1 MPADP
6 TGRPDLFVLEAG
18 GALQELGRL
27 LGQEARPAESAV
39 RSARILRGASLM
51 AGPPDFTRAAVAL
64 EAVLRSVRDGQV
76 PWDPGTREVLG
87 GAVEG
92 LEALV
97 RRSRQWG
104 PPDSAAAL
112 RLASELDRLGAVA
125 GVSPTLPFGRRAADR
140 QEPGVRAFLSREAA
154 MVAGS
159 LERLA
164 RDPGA
169 LARPAAIENVLRT
182 TQPLRGV
189 AFLSE
194 VPPLGDLLEVIEQL
208 LREALHGTPLPPRA
222 AEGLSLLAGALTHAA
237 RDLTEG
243 GTPAVD
249 APELAGAARL
259 VLEVVSDESDIVPV
273 DQLFQTG
280 DTTPVL
286 RRGTPPTAEL
296 PGPDASLAL
305 LSLGARLAQGAE
317 QLQRTPAGPLRQ
329 LQQVALMVGLRAGLP
344 PRPALPVDRM
354 VAALVRA
361 LARGSADADPEGF
374 SAALRQATAGLT
386 ALAEGTAESNAPTL
400 VMVTGLFET
409 LPGRP
414 PASPPPEPAGA
425 GAEPP
430 PVPVETLLEEPEEP
444 VVPIESLLAGEPVP
458 PIGSRVLV
466 ESLPPE
472 GGPSF
477 DLLES
482 SLRTYQQLLAAVPEA
497 ILPATMAPAAPRPA
511 RRPAE
516 AATPATQADGPVV
529 PIESLLYRGRRALER
544 ADEVRREIDAIIAAI
559 RAERR
564 LEPLIRELMDLVP
577 LALDDPR

>member
-6 TGRPDLFVLEAG
+6 TGRPDLFALEAG

-27 LGQEARPAESAV
+27 LGRDAPPEEPAV
-39 RSARILRGASLM
+39 RAARVLRGASLM
-51 AGPPDFTRAAVAL
+51 AGPSDFTRAAVAL
-64 EAVLRSVRDGQV
+64 EGLLRAVREGQV
-76 PWDPGTREVLG
+76 PWDPASREVLR
-87 GAVEG
+87 GAIEG

-97 RRSRQWG
+97 RRSRQWA
-104 PPDSAAAL
+104 PADSAAAL
-112 RLASELDRLGAVA
+112 RLAAELDRLGAAA
-125 GVSPTLPFGRRAADR
+125 GAAPALPFGRRSADR

-169 LARPAAIENVLRT
+169 LARPAALENVLRT

-189 AFLSE
+189 AFLGE

-208 LREALHGTPLPPRA
+208 LREALRGAPPSPRT
-222 AEGLSLLAGALTHAA
+222 AEALSLLAGALTRAA

-243 GTPAVD
+243 GTPAID
-249 APELAGAARL
+249 APELAGAARTAM
-259 VLEVVSDESDIVPV
+259 EVVSEESDIVPV
-273 DQLFQTG
+273 DQLFQAG
-280 DTTPVL
+280 DPAPVV
-286 RRGTPPTAEL
+286 RQGTAPTVEL
-296 PGPDASLAL
+296 PGPDGSLAL

-317 QLQRTPAGPLRQ
+317 QLQRTPPGPLRQ
-329 LQQVALMVGLRAGLP
+329 LQQVALLVTLRTGLP

-361 LARGSADADPEGF
+361 LGRGAADADPEGF
-374 SAALRQATAGLT
+374 TAALRQATAGLT
-386 ALAEGTAESNAPTL
+386 ALAGGTAESNAPTL

-409 LPGRP
+409 LPGLGS
-414 PASPPPEPAGA
+414 AGPPPEPAGDVEE
-425 GAEPP
+425 GP
-430 PVPVETLLEEPEEP
+430 PVPIETLLAEPEGP
-444 VVPIESLLAGEPVP
+444 VVPIESLLATDPVA
-458 PIGSRVLV
+458 PIGSRILV
-466 ESLPPE
+466 ETLPSE

-482 SLRTYQQLLAAVPEA
+482 SLRTYQQLLAGVPEA
-497 ILPATMAPAAPRPA
+497 ILPATMAPAAPRRPT
-511 RRPAE
+511 RPAAV
-516 AATPATQADGPVV
+516 AASGALPDGPVV

-544 ADEVRREIDAIIAAI
+544 ADEVRREIDAVIAAI